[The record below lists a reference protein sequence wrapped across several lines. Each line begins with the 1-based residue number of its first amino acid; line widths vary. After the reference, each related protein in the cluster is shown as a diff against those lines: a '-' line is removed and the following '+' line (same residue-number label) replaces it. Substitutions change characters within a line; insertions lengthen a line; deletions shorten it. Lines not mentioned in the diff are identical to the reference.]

1 MLNSFPQL
9 AFATQAAR
17 EEAQTGQGLNLVTG
31 DYILVPH
38 SYTAQLT
45 PYLDKLELRQGY
57 LVSKDA
63 PTNTS
68 VFDLATS
75 LKPDITYL
83 SANINLKPLTQ
94 PPSSLP
100 GSSKPAKDSGQ

>member
-1 MLNSFPQL
+1 LLNSFPQL

-17 EEAQTGQGLNLVTG
+17 EVAETQQGMNLVSG
-31 DYILVPH
+31 DYVLVPH

-63 PTNTS
+63 PS
-68 VFDLATS
+68 SSSIIDLATN

-83 SANINLKPLTQ
+83 SSNFNFKPLTQ
-94 PPSSLP
+94 APTSLSS
-100 GSSKPAKDSGQ
+100 GSTKKSG